1 MRKKIILVACM
12 TASLITL
19 DACGSKRPKTAN
31 GLEYQI
37 HVVNENGRLAQR
49 GDIIQG
55 KMTLSSN
62 DSVLFAL
69 EESEKIL
76 QIAPSIYPG
85 DLNEGLLMMHEGDS
99 ISFFVPVDS
108 LNKYMG
114 GGLPGFVKDYMV
126 YSVKVDKL
134 YTQEEVEAEAKAKEA
149 AALEAEKAAIAQY
162 IKDNNIKVKPQESG
176 IYFISTKR
184 GSGNLVKQG
193 QKVKVNYAGYLLDGR
208 YFDTNIESVAKEQG
222 LYNPQRPYEP
232 MEVSAGVGQM
242 IPGFDEALLLMR
254 KGGKATVII
263 PFAQAYG
270 SRDMG
275 PDLPA
280 FSTLVFEMEITDVQ

>member
-99 ISFFVPVDS
+99 ISFFVRTC
-108 LNKYMG
+108 
-114 GGLPGFVKDYMV
+114 F
-126 YSVKVDKL
+126 
-134 YTQEEVEAEAKAKEA
+134 
-149 AALEAEKAAIAQY
+149 
-162 IKDNNIKVKPQESG
+162 
-176 IYFISTKR
+176 
-184 GSGNLVKQG
+184 
-193 QKVKVNYAGYLLDGR
+193 
-208 YFDTNIESVAKEQG
+208 
-222 LYNPQRPYEP
+222 
-232 MEVSAGVGQM
+232 
-242 IPGFDEALLLMR
+242 
-254 KGGKATVII
+254 
-263 PFAQAYG
+263 PF
-270 SRDMG
+270 S
-275 PDLPA
+275 
-280 FSTLVFEMEITDVQ
+280 S

>member
-1 MRKKIILVACM
+1 
-12 TASLITL
+12 
-19 DACGSKRPKTAN
+19 
-31 GLEYQI
+31 
-37 HVVNENGRLAQR
+37 
-49 GDIIQG
+49 
-55 KMTLSSN
+55 
-62 DSVLFAL
+62 
-69 EESEKIL
+69 
-76 QIAPSIYPG
+76 
-85 DLNEGLLMMHEGDS
+85 
-99 ISFFVPVDS
+99 
-108 LNKYMG
+108 
-114 GGLPGFVKDYMV
+114 MV